1 MNVETTELGYHRA
14 GVDLAHVTISVGFLQ
29 LTNVQTPR
37 AVDDFL
43 RRLAA
48 ASRHPAVIAAGRA
61 GGPGASAALV
71 GNRDTRI
78 VRNRPHMDREYR
90 LVRGAQPADL
100 ENANANYKQLCAISP
115 PSLLSSTNIGPRA
128 SSNAK
133 RASSSPSFSRWL
145 RHAEPRYTLRPRP

>member
-43 RRLAA
+43 RCLA
-48 ASRHPAVIAAGRA
+48 ASRHPAGIAAGHA

-71 GNRDTRI
+71 GDRDTRI
-78 VRNRPHMDREYR
+78 VRHRSRMDREYR
-90 LVRGAQPADL
+90 LIRGAQPADL
-100 ENANANYKQLCAISP
+100 ENSQPNANC
-115 PSLLSSTNIGPRA
+115 SLFSIGPV
-128 SSNAK
+128 
-133 RASSSPSFSRWL
+133 SSSGISGCP
-145 RHAEPRYTLRPRP
+145 